1 MNKHAGKYQPKTSFW
16 WGKGLSKFPSE
27 YIWSRGMAK
36 TCQLIETWCGKTSL
50 PFRGQKCQ
58 PETCLWWWKHPP
70 IKKYNQVAF
79 TSQRRYLSCA
89 LSITSPPSYFPASH
103 NICCKH
109 CVPPSDLVFDEE
121 NVLPISHPSTIKRYA
136 FAPQRHLVSHCS
148 LGRRPDL

>member
-1 MNKHAGKYQPKTSFW
+1 MNKHGGKYQPKTSLW

-27 YIWSRGMAK
+27 YDQEVWQKPANWLRRGVEKPAYPFEAK
-36 TCQLIETWCGKTSL
+36 NVSPKLVSDDENILLLKSTIKRPLLLNGVTSHVH
-50 PFRGQKCQ
+50 
-58 PETCLWWWKHPP
+58 WA
-70 IKKYNQVAF
+70 Y
-79 TSQRRYLSCA
+79 S
-89 LSITSPPSYFPASH
+89 SPPSYFPASH